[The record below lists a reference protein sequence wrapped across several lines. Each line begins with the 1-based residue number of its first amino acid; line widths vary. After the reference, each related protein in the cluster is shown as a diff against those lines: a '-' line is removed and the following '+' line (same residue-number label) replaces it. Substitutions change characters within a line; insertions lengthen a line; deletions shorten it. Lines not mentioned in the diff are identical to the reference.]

1 MPSKDVLV
9 LGGGF
14 AGMAAAA
21 SLAARGHRVHLIE
34 QAGQVGGKAA
44 RYKRQ
49 GFHFDLGPSVVTLP
63 ETLAAPFAQA
73 GLEPPTFEPVASPT
87 RYDFADGRTLD
98 LSTDQAA
105 VEAQLMTEERQAYQA
120 LLSDARALY
129 EAAAPVFVNG
139 PPPSLWDL
147 TRYGLQHGLAARP
160 WLKLPAYIGRRQPSG
175 ALRDVFLRFATYF
188 GADPFRAPAVLHN
201 IAWVELGLGAV
212 NPKGGVAGLLGAYE
226 TLLAHLGVNVE
237 CNTEVQRIAAH
248 RNGVEVTVTTESGS
262 TRMVQADGAISALDV
277 ARTYRLMG
285 RSHPSQRWR
294 PSLSGFVL
302 ALAVKGES
310 DLGMQHNLVMPSVYE
325 KEFEELAQGRHPS
338 DPTLYVSISSKVDRD
353 HAPVGW
359 ENWFVLV
366 NAPPGVR
373 TDKAT
378 YSRHLLGLLE
388 RRGWLAPGEATVLGA
403 FDTDHLE
410 RFATHG
416 AIYGRL
422 ADSLRATIRHG
433 HDVAGMPNLKL
444 AGGTVHPGGGVPLAV
459 RSGLQ
464 SAHALHAKL

>member
-1 MPSKDVLV
+1 V
-9 LGGGF
+9 
-14 AGMAAAA
+14 
-21 SLAARGHRVHLIE
+21 
-34 QAGQVGGKAA
+34 QAG
-44 RYKRQ
+44 
-49 GFHFDLGPSVVTLP
+49 VT
-63 ETLAAPFAQA
+63 
-73 GLEPPTFEPVASPT
+73 PPTFEPVASPT
-87 RYDFADGRTLD
+87 RYDFADGRTLA
-98 LSTDQAA
+98 LSTHLPT
-105 VEAQLMTEERQAYQA
+105 VEAQLTTKERQAYEA
-120 LLSDARALY
+120 LLNDARSLY
-129 EAAAPVFVNG
+129 DAAAPVFVDG

-147 TRYGLQHGLAARP
+147 TRYGLRHGLAARP
-160 WLKLPAYIGRRQPSG
+160 WLNLPAYVGRRQPSG

-212 NPKGGVAGLLGAYE
+212 NPKGGVAGLVEAYE
-226 TLLAHLGVNVE
+226 TLLHRVGVNVE
-237 CNTEVQRIAAH
+237 RHAEVRRIAPH
-248 RNGVEVTVTTESGS
+248 GNGVEVTVTTGSGS
-262 TRMVQADGAISALDV
+262 TRQVKADGAISALDV

-285 RSHPSQRWR
+285 RSHPSQRWT

-302 ALAVKGES
+302 ALAVQGES
-310 DLGMQHNLVMPSVYE
+310 DLRMQHNLVMPSVYE
-325 KEFEELAQGRHPS
+325 KEFEELAKGRHPS

-353 HAPVGW
+353 HAPTGW

-373 TDKAT
+373 TDKAA

-388 RRGWLAPGEATVLGA
+388 RRGWLAAGEATVLGV

-410 RFATHG
+410 RFASHG
-416 AIYGRL
+416 SIYGRM

-433 HDVAGMPNLKL
+433 HDVTGMPNLKL

-464 SAHALHAKL
+464 SARALHARF